1 MAITGPVSVKMKIV
15 IASANPAKIHAV
27 QHALTKVFAGDNAEY
42 IGLETVSG
50 VNAQPMSSEETLQ
63 GAMNRL
69 QFVAAAQ
76 PGADYYIAIE
86 AGLDG
91 DCSFAWIVISHQGR
105 TSKTRSASLPIPPAA
120 LSALQQGEELG
131 DVMDRMFAQ
140 HNVKQQG
147 GAIAM
152 LTNHLLTRSSV
163 YQQAIILA
171 MIPFMQ
177 SQLFT
182 A

>member
-1 MAITGPVSVKMKIV
+1 MKIIV
-15 IASANPAKIHAV
+15 ASANPAKIRAV
-27 QHALTKVFAGDNAEY
+27 QEAFSQIFSGQPLQCSGQK
-42 IGLETVSG
+42 TVSG
-50 VNAQPMSSEETLQ
+50 VAAQPMTSEETLQ
-63 GAMNRL
+63 GALNRL
-69 QFVAAAQ
+69 QAVAAAA
-76 PGADYYIAIE
+76 PGADYYVAIE

-91 DCSFAWIVISHQGR
+91 DCSFAWIVIAHQGR
-105 TSKTRSASLPIPPAA
+105 ISKTRSASLPIPPAA
-120 LSALQQGEELG
+120 LMALQQGEELG

-171 MIPFMQ
+171 MIPFIQ
-177 SQLFT
+177 PQLFNS
-182 A
+182 